1 MEDQRKSF
9 SRVFLF
15 KYKDII
21 AIIMCVSASFRMF
34 LYSFI
39 NYVLC
44 VTSIITIRA
53 VKHLYIPIV
62 PLSKIDAPSQSS
74 AMRKLQ
80 AKCSHFTAEG
90 HEA

>member
-21 AIIMCVSASFRMF
+21 AIISVSASFRMF

-39 NYVLC
+39 QLCAMCHFHNY
-44 VTSIITIRA
+44 SKRSQ
-53 VKHLYIPIV
+53 HLYIPIV
-62 PLSKIDAPSQSS
+62 PLSKIGAPSQSS